1 MATDQ
6 NLHFNVKSV
15 GKPKHVK
22 NVWLK
27 KSINKYQSIN
37 HGHVLSERKNH
48 DDFKA
53 I

>member
-6 NLHFNVKSV
+6 NLHSNVKSV

-22 NVWLK
+22 NVLLK
-27 KSINKYQSIN
+27 KALINIKNN